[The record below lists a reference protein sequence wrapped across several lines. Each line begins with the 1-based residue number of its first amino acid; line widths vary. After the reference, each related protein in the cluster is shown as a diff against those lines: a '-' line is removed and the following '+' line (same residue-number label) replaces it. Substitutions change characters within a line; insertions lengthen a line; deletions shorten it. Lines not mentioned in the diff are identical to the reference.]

1 MWTSTQSL
9 VGRQDGAGHCGICPP
24 ALWMRGWNKKEAAD
38 GQQAAFSRDSGEPG
52 PEDEL
57 QHRAAHVYREYRSS
71 K

>member
-1 MWTSTQSL
+1 
-9 VGRQDGAGHCGICPP
+9 
-24 ALWMRGWNKKEAAD
+24 MRGWNKKEAAD